1 MAKIAKAFLSGL
13 AVFQGAGA
21 FRVQQKRGNQQGE
34 VALHDSAASAQE
46 AGCGGALG
54 ELARQA
60 VNRALQYALSG
71 KSPLNVSLHAGQYD
85 IPLWGCSIG
94 LEMDASV
101 LLSGFESAQIDS
113 MECDSSTAD
122 TMTFSTRLSFGQRVE
137 TAGAVHSNWS
147 VCGLDYPNETA
158 VRMGV
163 VTADPGLRVQV
174 QLSKSSIPFVWYI
187 SEVKAFEIQVGELGG
202 FTCGLSGVP
211 DFIGSKFE
219 QWCVGIVS
227 WLAEKIA
234 DHLEGDAEIILY
246 STVGTELHETEGQV
260 AKVEPPKAQDCGAL
274 GEIARRGVNSALSA
288 ALRGKS
294 PLNVSLHAGQ
304 YDVSLWGCSI
314 GLEMDASVM
323 LSGFADAQLESM
335 ECDSSTADTM
345 TFSSRLSFGRQIETA
360 GAVHS
365 NWSVCGLDYPNETA
379 VRMGV
384 VTADPGLRVSIKL
397 SKSSI
402 PFVWYISEI
411 QAFEIQVGELD
422 RFTCGLSGV
431 PDFIG
436 SRFEQWCVSIISWLA
451 EKIADYLDSDTA
463 LIFQSMAGS
472 QLEEPH

>member
-13 AVFQGAGA
+13 AVLQGVGA
-21 FRVQQKRGNQQGE
+21 FRVQQKRGNHQGE
-34 VALHDSAASAQE
+34 VALHDGAVSAQE
-46 AGCGGALG
+46 AGCGGSLG

-85 IPLWGCSIG
+85 INLWGCSIG

-101 LLSGFESAQIDS
+101 QLSGFESAQIDY

-163 VTADPGLRVQV
+163 VTADPGLRVSV
-174 QLSKSSIPFVWYI
+174 QLTKSSIPFIWYI
-187 SEVKAFEIQVGELGG
+187 SEVKAFEIQVGQLDR

-211 DFIGSKFE
+211 DFIGSRFE
-219 QWCVGIVS
+219 QWCVSIIE

-234 DHLEGDAEIILY
+234 DYLDRDAEIILH

-274 GEIARRGVNSALSA
+274 GEIARQGVNLALSA

-304 YDVSLWGCSI
+304 YDISLWGCSI
-314 GLEMDASVM
+314 GLEMDASVL
-323 LSGFADAQLESM
+323 LSGFEDAQIESM
-335 ECDSSTADTM
+335 DCDSSGADTM
-345 TFSSRLSFGRQIETA
+345 TFTSRLSFGRLIETA

-402 PFVWYISEI
+402 PYIWYISEI
-411 QAFEIQVGELD
+411 QAFEIQVGQLD

-436 SRFEQWCVSIISWLA
+436 SRFEQWCVSIIEWLA
-451 EKIADYLDSDTA
+451 EKIADYLDGDTA